1 MTHKTTMAI
10 KALSVDKNR
19 ADALIDL
26 MDYYGVT
33 SLRLISEEQGQAYLE
48 RRMQDERQQTNSD
61 TLSRRVSFLN

>member
-10 KALSVDKNR
+10 KALSVDKDR

-33 SLRLISEEQGQAYLE
+33 SLRLISEEQGLAYLA
-48 RRMQDERQQTNSD
+48 MKKQQ
-61 TLSRRVSFLN
+61 RGKHEGKE